1 MIIKNFKRIF
11 VFSTVKYI
19 HCLNVEVFVIFWNTC
34 TEFLS
39 SWHSYDI
46 WYYYYW
52 FIICIQVL
60 NLDDIPSPH
69 NNGFIQCIVMVKNQ
83 MVAMDVAKLEILE
96 EEKLLPLALPLS
108 STSII
113 SSPKTQAQKGKQ
125 RLPYFIFVSPDR
137 QLRLGG
143 SGLLKC
149 IAGGNPLPH
158 ITWILNGK
166 VLKVWKSSCYSGSI
180 LAVLYDGPDFGIW

>member
-1 MIIKNFKRIF
+1 
-11 VFSTVKYI
+11 
-19 HCLNVEVFVIFWNTC
+19 
-34 TEFLS
+34 
-39 SWHSYDI
+39 
-46 WYYYYW
+46 
-52 FIICIQVL
+52 
-60 NLDDIPSPH
+60 
-69 NNGFIQCIVMVKNQ
+69 
-83 MVAMDVAKLEILE
+83 MVAMDVAKLEIFEE

-113 SSPKTQAQKGKQ
+113 SSPKTQAQKGNQFHEKFREIDFTENLPKTQAQKGKQ

-166 VLKVWKSSCYSGSI
+166 VLKV
-180 LAVLYDGPDFGIW
+180 

>member
-1 MIIKNFKRIF
+1 M
-11 VFSTVKYI
+11 
-19 HCLNVEVFVIFWNTC
+19 
-34 TEFLS
+34 
-39 SWHSYDI
+39 
-46 WYYYYW
+46 
-52 FIICIQVL
+52 
-60 NLDDIPSPH
+60 DDIPLPH

-96 EEKLLPLALPLS
+96 EEELPLALPLS
-108 STSII
+108 SSII
-113 SSPKTQAQKGKQ
+113 SSPKTQASSQGSSR

-166 VLKVWKSSCYSGSI
+166 VLKV
-180 LAVLYDGPDFGIW
+180 

>member
-1 MIIKNFKRIF
+1 
-11 VFSTVKYI
+11 
-19 HCLNVEVFVIFWNTC
+19 
-34 TEFLS
+34 
-39 SWHSYDI
+39 
-46 WYYYYW
+46 
-52 FIICIQVL
+52 
-60 NLDDIPSPH
+60 
-69 NNGFIQCIVMVKNQ
+69 MVKNQ

-96 EEKLLPLALPLS
+96 EEELLPLALPLS

-113 SSPKTQAQKGKQ
+113 SSPKTQAQKGKHVGLMEKTQKQ

-166 VLKVWKSSCYSGSI
+166 VLKV
-180 LAVLYDGPDFGIW
+180 

>member
-1 MIIKNFKRIF
+1 M
-11 VFSTVKYI
+11 
-19 HCLNVEVFVIFWNTC
+19 
-34 TEFLS
+34 
-39 SWHSYDI
+39 
-46 WYYYYW
+46 
-52 FIICIQVL
+52 
-60 NLDDIPSPH
+60 DDIPFPH

-96 EEKLLPLALPLS
+96 EELPLALPLS
-108 STSII
+108 SII
-113 SSPKTQAQKGKQ
+113 SSPKTQASSQGSSR

-166 VLKVWKSSCYSGSI
+166 VLKV
-180 LAVLYDGPDFGIW
+180 

>member
-1 MIIKNFKRIF
+1 MYFPLLNTLFERRSLCNFLKCIGLIF
-11 VFSTVKYI
+11 IQLT
-19 HCLNVEVFVIFWNTC
+19 L
-34 TEFLS
+34 
-39 SWHSYDI
+39 YDI

-96 EEKLLPLALPLS
+96 EEELLPLALPLS

-113 SSPKTQAQKGKQ
+113 SSPKTQAQKGKQQ

-180 LAVLYDGPDFGIW
+180 LAVLYDGPYFGIW

>member
-1 MIIKNFKRIF
+1 
-11 VFSTVKYI
+11 
-19 HCLNVEVFVIFWNTC
+19 
-34 TEFLS
+34 
-39 SWHSYDI
+39 
-46 WYYYYW
+46 
-52 FIICIQVL
+52 
-60 NLDDIPSPH
+60 
-69 NNGFIQCIVMVKNQ
+69 

-96 EEKLLPLALPLS
+96 EEEEELLPLALPLS

-113 SSPKTQAQKGKQ
+113 SSPKTQAQKGKQQ

-166 VLKVWKSSCYSGSI
+166 VLKV
-180 LAVLYDGPDFGIW
+180 